1 MAYKISDSQSINVL
15 LSNANWAWPQ
25 AVEKIFQPRGIN
37 ALVANSAADI
47 TRLIDIQKIHLA
59 IIDNSMTDLTGM
71 QALKIIRQ
79 LNPQLPCILL
89 ALKPEKRLLAEA
101 LALNAFSVL
110 EKPIDLSLLAGQ
122 IDRLF
127 LKHYQS
133 NLFSSPQNKRKLTF
147 KINLTSRNKNKPD
160 NNDNF

>member
-1 MAYKISDSQSINVL
+1 MAHKISDSQSINVL

-47 TRLIDIQKIHLA
+47 TRLVDIQKIHLA
-59 IIDNSMTDLTGM
+59 IIDNSMADLTGM

-89 ALKPEKRLLAEA
+89 ALKPEKRFLAQA
-101 LALNAFSVL
+101 LALNAFSVM

-133 NLFSSPQNKRKLTF
+133 NLFSIPQTKRKLTF
-147 KINLTSRNKNKPD
+147 KINLKTRNKST

>member
-1 MAYKISDSQSINVL
+1 MAHRTSDSQSINVL

-37 ALVANSAADI
+37 ALVADSAADI
-47 TRLIDIQKIHLA
+47 TKLIDIQKIHLA
-59 IIDNSMTDLTGM
+59 IIDNSMTDLTGT

-89 ALKPEKRLLAEA
+89 AQKPQKRLLAEA
-101 LALNAFSVL
+101 LALNTFSVL
-110 EKPIDLSLLAGQ
+110 EKPIDLALLAGQ

-133 NLFSSPQNKRKLTF
+133 NLFSSPQTKRKLTF
-147 KINLTSRNKNKPD
+147 KINLTSRYKNK
-160 NNDNF
+160 